1 MEKNKFY
8 TNGYFNDTIS
18 SAILFIFSFLF
29 VLYVSLSATAFIS
42 FTNQL
47 TIPLEIDRIDFDR
60 ATSSNDSV
68 WDSAENVFLIFSF
81 SPLVIFILALLA
93 VIAIGKIQNQT
104 IKVFLFWVVFHSII
118 RLFGDF
124 MFGQIFHLWGSN
136 LVTDFMGLTYSNL
149 YIKLIFIALAL
160 VSILGFPL
168 LLSPL
173 ITPFFDPFSHKVDEG
188 VKINFISPSLIG
200 SIFIFLWFIP
210 SFNINE
216 ICILIISVISVFI
229 FSNYIVSKYKFVS
242 ITKENI
248 TNDRFN
254 IKLRFVPF
262 IISSIPLIA
271 LKIIL
276 TNGVVL
282 RSSGYRRDQL
292 DSVFYS
298 SLLGVLLIAFIFFI
312 GFMLISIKNKK
323 NKKNQELIETL
334 ENIEK
339 QQMDIS
345 LLEGT
350 RWSKIGEN
358 IKKAQSFNDYQ
369 EGE

>member
-1 MEKNKFY
+1 MEKNKLY

-18 SAILFIFSFLF
+18 SAMLFIFSFLF
-29 VLYVSLSATAFIS
+29 VLYISLSATAFIS

-60 ATSSNDSV
+60 ATSANDSV

-81 SPLVIFILALLA
+81 SPLVIFLLALMA

-104 IKVFLFWVVFHSII
+104 LKTFLFWVVFHSII

-124 MFGQIFHLWGSN
+124 LFGQIFHLWGSN

-242 ITKENI
+242 LSSENSP
-248 TNDRFN
+248 NDGFN
-254 IKLRFVPF
+254 IKFGLIPF
-262 IISSIPLIA
+262 ITSCMPLIA

-292 DSVFYS
+292 DSIFYS

-312 GFMLISIKNKK
+312 VFMVLSIKNKK
-323 NKKNQELIETL
+323 NKKDKELIETL

-358 IKKAQSFNDYQ
+358 IKKAQSFNDYR
-369 EGE
+369 EEE